1 KIQKNDISQFKRVWE
16 RARQN
21 KQKKIDFLFKKNRSK
36 YRTQRLN
43 NSHVNNN
50 LMCHIDAIRYP
61 QEWKCTI

>member
-1 KIQKNDISQFKRVWE
+1 MSTAKQAEKN
-16 RARQN
+16 
-21 KQKKIDFLFKKNRSK
+21 DFLFKKNRSK

-43 NSHVNNN
+43 NSQVNNN